1 MFYNFHSF
9 GREFRSIA
17 LPYIPKIVRCIYY
30 NIVDFF
36 CKWDFCSFSKIF
48 LFFFKKLLTNL
59 FCCDILL
66 SRQNLNK
73 EQDKNEKTFY

>member
-9 GREFRSIA
+9 GREFCSIA

-36 CKWDFCSFSKIF
+36 CKWDFCSFSKKFFIF
-48 LFFFKKLLTNL
+48 FQKTIDKPFLLCYTL
-59 FCCDILL
+59 IEIK
-66 SRQNLNK
+66 SQ
-73 EQDKNEKTFY
+73 